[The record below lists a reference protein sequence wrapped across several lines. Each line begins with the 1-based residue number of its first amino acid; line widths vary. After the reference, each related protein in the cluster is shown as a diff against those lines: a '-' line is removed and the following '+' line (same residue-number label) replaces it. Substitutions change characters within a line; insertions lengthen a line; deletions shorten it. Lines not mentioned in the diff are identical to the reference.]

1 MLSLPLGRH
10 LASSETSPSD
20 AVDAVVSVAGGR
32 EQSMRCRHLGLCSAA
47 GLQAACRGAGMSR
60 SGHGDP
66 GVL

>member
-20 AVDAVVSVAGGR
+20 AVDAVVSVAEGR

-47 GLQAACRGAGMSR
+47 GLQAACRRAGMSQP
-60 SGHGDP
+60 GHGDP
-66 GVL
+66 TVL